1 MKARELI
8 GGMALGPEALK
19 VIGQAFDQAWQEIAG
34 NFGSDPQEIE
44 AARLKLADAF
54 LCVAHEDL
62 PDPQIL
68 KRAALQRM
76 ALDFRNAGARSS
88 RS

>member
-8 GGMALGPEALK
+8 GGMALGPEDLK
-19 VIGQAFDQAWQEIAG
+19 VIGQAFDEAWLEIAG

-54 LCVAHEDL
+54 LSVAHDDL
-62 PDPQIL
+62 LDSQAL
-68 KRAALQRM
+68 KRVALQRM
-76 ALDFRNAGARSS
+76 ALDFRKAGAN
-88 RS
+88 